1 MQLVYIEKMKKQI
14 IQVLWGI
21 AQGQPQVQGETVVYP
36 NIREQLNAIKALM
49 SIEGWEEEQV
59 PTQQSSP
66 AERPTTPIEHPTTS
80 VEHPTTS
87 VERPTTPAER
97 PAASV
102 EHPIVAT
109 QSRPIQPRQRPA
121 RKKQLFIRG
130 TSIPIG

>member
-1 MQLVYIEKMKKQI
+1 MKKQI

-59 PTQQSSP
+59 PTQRSSP
-66 AERPTTPIEHPTTS
+66 AERPATPIEQPTVPIEHPTT
-80 VEHPTTS
+80 
-87 VERPTTPAER
+87 PAEC

-109 QSRPIQPRQRPA
+109 QSRPMQPRQRPA

>member
-1 MQLVYIEKMKKQI
+1 MKKQI

-66 AERPTTPIEHPTTS
+66 AECPATPIEQSTVS
-80 VEHPTTS
+80 IEHS
-87 VERPTTPAER
+87 TTPAER
-97 PAASV
+97 PTTSA

-109 QSRPIQPRQRPA
+109 QSRPMQPRQRPA

>member
-1 MQLVYIEKMKKQI
+1 MKKQI

-59 PTQQSSP
+59 PTQQSP
-66 AERPTTPIEHPTTS
+66 VERPTTPIEHPTTS
-80 VEHPTTS
+80 VQH
-87 VERPTTPAER
+87 PTTPAER

-102 EHPIVAT
+102 EHPIVST
-109 QSRPIQPRQRPA
+109 QSRPMQPRQRPA

>member
-1 MQLVYIEKMKKQI
+1 MKKQI

-21 AQGQPQVQGETVVYP
+21 AQGQPHVQGETVVYP

-59 PTQQSSP
+59 PTQRSSP
-66 AERPTTPIEHPTTS
+66 AERPATPIEQPTVPIEHPTTS
-80 VEHPTTS
+80 VEH
-87 VERPTTPAER
+87 PTTPAER

-102 EHPIVAT
+102 EHPIVST
-109 QSRPIQPRQRPA
+109 QSRPMQPRQRPA

>member
-1 MQLVYIEKMKKQI
+1 MKKQI

-66 AERPTTPIEHPTTS
+66 AERPATPIEQPTVSIEHPTT
-80 VEHPTTS
+80 
-87 VERPTTPAER
+87 PAEC

-109 QSRPIQPRQRPA
+109 QSRPMQPRQRPA
-121 RKKQLFIRG
+121 RKKQLFIRKKQLFIRG

>member
-1 MQLVYIEKMKKQI
+1 MLLLPFLNYNSKQMKKQI

-66 AERPTTPIEHPTTS
+66 AERPATPIEQPTVSIEHPTT
-80 VEHPTTS
+80 
-87 VERPTTPAER
+87 PAEC

-102 EHPIVAT
+102 EYPIVAT
-109 QSRPIQPRQRPA
+109 QSRPMQPRQRPA

>member
-1 MQLVYIEKMKKQI
+1 MKKQI

-66 AERPTTPIEHPTTS
+66 AERPATPIEQPT
-80 VEHPTTS
+80 VPIEHSTTPA
-87 VERPTTPAER
+87 EYPTTPAEH
-97 PAASV
+97 S
-102 EHPIVAT
+102 IVAT
-109 QSRPIQPRQRPA
+109 QSRPMQPRQRPA

>member
-1 MQLVYIEKMKKQI
+1 MKKQI

-66 AERPTTPIEHPTTS
+66 AERPAMSIEHPTT
-80 VEHPTTS
+80 
-87 VERPTTPAER
+87 PAEC

-109 QSRPIQPRQRPA
+109 QSRPMQPRQRPA

>member
-1 MQLVYIEKMKKQI
+1 MKKQI

-49 SIEGWEEEQV
+49 SIEGWQEEQV
-59 PTQQSSP
+59 PIQQSS
-66 AERPTTPIEHPTTS
+66 
-80 VEHPTTS
+80 
-87 VERPTTPAER
+87 PAER

-102 EHPIVAT
+102 EHPIVST
-109 QSRPIQPRQRPA
+109 QSRPMQPRQRPA

>member
-1 MQLVYIEKMKKQI
+1 MKKQI

-21 AQGQPQVQGETVVYP
+21 AQGQPQVQEETVVYP

-66 AERPTTPIEHPTTS
+66 AERPATPIEQPTVSIEHPTVSIEHPTT
-80 VEHPTTS
+80 
-87 VERPTTPAER
+87 PAEC

-102 EHPIVAT
+102 EHPIVST
-109 QSRPIQPRQRPA
+109 QSRPMQPRQRPV

>member
-1 MQLVYIEKMKKQI
+1 MQPIYIEKMKKQI

-21 AQGQPQVQGETVVYP
+21 AQGQPQVQGEAVVYP

-59 PTQQSSP
+59 PTQQSTPAERPERPIEQPTVPIEHPTTP
-66 AERPTTPIEHPTTS
+66 AERPTTP
-80 VEHPTTS
+80 
-87 VERPTTPAER
+87 A
-97 PAASV
+97 

-109 QSRPIQPRQRPA
+109 QSRPMQPRQRPA

>member
-1 MQLVYIEKMKKQI
+1 MKKQI

-66 AERPTTPIEHPTTS
+66 AERPATPIEQSTVPIEHPTT
-80 VEHPTTS
+80 
-87 VERPTTPAER
+87 PAEC

-109 QSRPIQPRQRPA
+109 QSRPMQPRQRPA
-121 RKKQLFIRG
+121 RKKTTLYPRYKYPNWLISRKL
-130 TSIPIG
+130 IIG

>member
-66 AERPTTPIEHPTTS
+66 AERPTTPIEQPT
-80 VEHPTTS
+80 VPIEH
-87 VERPTTPAER
+87 PTTPAEC

-109 QSRPIQPRQRPA
+109 QSRPMQPRQRPA

>member
-1 MQLVYIEKMKKQI
+1 MKKQI

-59 PTQQSSP
+59 PTQQSST
-66 AERPTTPIEHPTTS
+66 AERPATPIEQSTVSIEHPTT
-80 VEHPTTS
+80 
-87 VERPTTPAER
+87 PAEC

-102 EHPIVAT
+102 EHPIVST
-109 QSRPIQPRQRPA
+109 QSRPMQPRQRPA

>member
-1 MQLVYIEKMKKQI
+1 MKKQI

-59 PTQQSSP
+59 PTQQSSLSERPERPIEQPTVPIEHSTTP
-66 AERPTTPIEHPTTS
+66 AERPTTP
-80 VEHPTTS
+80 
-87 VERPTTPAER
+87 A
-97 PAASV
+97 

-109 QSRPIQPRQRPA
+109 QSRPMQPRQRPA

>member
-1 MQLVYIEKMKKQI
+1 MKKQI

-21 AQGQPQVQGETVVYP
+21 AKGQPQVQGETVVYP

>member
-1 MQLVYIEKMKKQI
+1 MKKQI

-21 AQGQPQVQGETVVYP
+21 AQGQPQVQGEIVVYP

-49 SIEGWEEEQV
+49 SIEGWEEERV

-66 AERPTTPIEHPTTS
+66 AERPAIPIEQPTVS
-80 VEHPTTS
+80 IEHSTTLA
-87 VERPTTPAER
+87 ERPTTPAER
-97 PAASV
+97 PTTPA
-102 EHPIVAT
+102 EHSIVST
-109 QSRPIQPRQRPA
+109 QSRPMQPRQRPA

>member
-1 MQLVYIEKMKKQI
+1 MKKQI

-66 AERPTTPIEHPTTS
+66 AERPATPIEQPT
-80 VEHPTTS
+80 VPIEHSTTPA
-87 VERPTTPAER
+87 ERPTTPAEH
-97 PAASV
+97 S
-102 EHPIVAT
+102 IVST
-109 QSRPIQPRQRPA
+109 QSRPMQPRQRPA

>member
-1 MQLVYIEKMKKQI
+1 MKKQI

-66 AERPTTPIEHPTTS
+66 AEHPTTS
-80 VEHPTTS
+80 VEHPATS
-87 VERPTTPAER
+87 VEHSTTPAER
-97 PAASV
+97 PATSV

>member
-1 MQLVYIEKMKKQI
+1 MKKQI

-59 PTQQSSP
+59 PTQRSSPAERPATPIEQPTVPIEHPTTPAERSTTP
-66 AERPTTPIEHPTTS
+66 AERPTTP
-80 VEHPTTS
+80 
-87 VERPTTPAER
+87 A
-97 PAASV
+97 

-109 QSRPIQPRQRPA
+109 QSRPMQPRQRPA

>member
-1 MQLVYIEKMKKQI
+1 MKKQI

-66 AERPTTPIEHPTTS
+66 VEHPTTPIEQPT
-80 VEHPTTS
+80 VPIEH
-87 VERPTTPAER
+87 RTTPTER

-109 QSRPIQPRQRPA
+109 QSRPMQPRQRPA

>member
-1 MQLVYIEKMKKQI
+1 MKKQI

-59 PTQQSSP
+59 PTQQS
-66 AERPTTPIEHPTTS
+66 
-80 VEHPTTS
+80 
-87 VERPTTPAER
+87 TPAER
-97 PAASV
+97 PERPIEQPTV
-102 EHPIVAT
+102 PIEHSTTPIEQPIVAT
-109 QSRPIQPRQRPA
+109 QSRPMQPRQRPA